1 MKNEVSEIPIWE
13 KINLSIKEAAAYSN
27 IGETTI
33 RELLHE
39 KGCPFLFKVGS
50 KHLVKRDEF
59 EKFFKNRHY
68 I

>member
-1 MKNEVSEIPIWE
+1 LDSVVKEIPIWE
-13 KINLSIKEAAAYSN
+13 KINLSIQEAAAYSN

-33 RELLHE
+33 RKLLHE

-68 I
+68 L

>member
-1 MKNEVSEIPIWE
+1 MDSVVKEIPIWE

-33 RELLHE
+33 RDLLHE

-68 I
+68 L